1 MGRILV
7 HGFYHLSHRSFMGGT
22 RPNRRANISPLRWVL
37 QMKNKKDT
45 QQLATLVYVLAMRK
59 EIEKEVESRYI
70 KRIEYLVGAN
80 NELMKELEHL
90 VGELRENEIIT
101 VSKESVEDIE
111 EGGDELLHEEG
122 GVDDGNGLSEDKQEY
137 ETTTDAG

>member
-22 RPNRRANISPLRWVL
+22 RPNRRSYISPLRWVL

-59 EIEKEVESRYI
+59 EIEKEVESRYT

-80 NELMKELEHL
+80 NELMKELEHW
-90 VGELRENEIIT
+90 ENEIIT
-101 VSKESVEDIE
+101 VSKESAVDIE

-122 GVDDGNGLSEDKQEY
+122 GSVHDGNGLSEDKQEY
-137 ETTTDAG
+137 DF